1 MELFNKL
8 KELALV
14 SKSIHILDLLQIF
27 LMPGFLIFQF
37 LLQHFY
43 FFLIKVKN
51 GILFYQ

>member
-27 LMPGFLIFQF
+27 LMLGVLDRPIPAEEEEF
-37 LLQHFY
+37 
-43 FFLIKVKN
+43 
-51 GILFYQ
+51 